1 MDTIID
7 LERERQKHKA
17 EEKLEDLLL
26 SGLASDSLTLKQT
39 DWDDLR
45 AELQR
50 RVDSGQSEAA
60 L

>member
-7 LERERQKHKA
+7 LERERQKHQA

-26 SGLASDSLTLKQT
+26 RGLASDSSTLKQT

-45 AELQR
+45 AKLER
-50 RVDSGQSEAA
+50 SSAV
-60 L
+60 